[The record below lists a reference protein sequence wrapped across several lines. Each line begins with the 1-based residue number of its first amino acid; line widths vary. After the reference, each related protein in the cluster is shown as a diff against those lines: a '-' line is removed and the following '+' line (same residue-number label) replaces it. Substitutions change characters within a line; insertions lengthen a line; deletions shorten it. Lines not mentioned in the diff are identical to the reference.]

1 VYEKFEANL
10 EAAKGDDAKTH
21 ALCEGLFNAI
31 DAYAD
36 GNISKDELIAFEVSK
51 GVDQA
56 KAEQAAALVFKKI
69 DADGNEKIDLNELK
83 NAMVAYQNGH

>member
-1 VYEKFEANL
+1 MYEKFEANL

-51 GVDQA
+51 GVDHA
-56 KAEQAAALVFKKI
+56 KQT
-69 DADGNEKIDLNELK
+69 
-83 NAMVAYQNGH
+83 GHTDFRQLWFYLSF